1 MSAAG
6 GLFACHRLC
15 AGPLKTRRGK
25 MLRRSPSKTPGRK
38 AARSSCGRRKAAK
51 NLPLTGMWP
60 PNGASPGEK
69 AGNFARNRISFVRQ
83 RFLKG
88 SFSTFLTACN
98 GAKYPIGRAFLAGK
112 LPMLRQ
118 AAEDDDPVGRQR
130 CTANQ
135 ACRAGRRAPPAPEN
149 AAQEAQHLSKLPGR
163 LFIGIIILR
172 FSQRSP
178 CFP

>member
-98 GAKYPIGRAFLAGK
+98 GAKYPIGRAFLAGDGFHAGVQVNAVRRA
-112 LPMLRQ
+112 LLQRPVQGGGRNAARQ
-118 AAEDDDPVGRQR
+118 KPGPEGTQR
-130 CTANQ
+130 CQGGPVKGNAV
-135 ACRAGRRAPPAPEN
+135 AAALGAGIQQKPG
-149 AAQEAQHLSKLPGR
+149 AAVRP
-163 LFIGIIILR
+163 
-172 FSQRSP
+172 
-178 CFP
+178 